1 MLQFVFTKYS
11 LIAGIQWFTIAAIVG
26 SVLLLIGKGR
36 NWKVV
41 STIYML
47 GFIRL
52 LFAPEFYR
60 GRTIKSWRVYGGI
73 QRLSRI
79 EVLENITVLHVVLY
93 ACGIGGIVF
102 ALLLLWHLLKLRI
115 CCNKAIPV
123 SSDTR
128 AHRMCLSILQ
138 DIGYR
143 GKFCLSIANV
153 STAESVSF
161 FRPCI
166 LLPQEILDFADEE
179 LYGILRHEIIHYEKK
194 DQWIRLGL
202 LLCLCL
208 MWWNPMAY
216 VLVFLGNQLQ
226 ELRCDNAVF
235 QELSENQQ
243 DSYLD
248 AMIHNLELKGSRRF
262 LTVIPTGFVQKYSKK
277 ISKYFIDQRFRIL
290 CYEEQMSK
298 KKIRISIII
307 FILLFLSSYTFTA
320 HPASLPDQEYL
331 DSVGAFTMDGTES
344 EILIIRRLN
353 GDNLLIVD
361 GREIARLSDVEVNS
375 PAYADVPTYD
385 EKADE

>member
-1 MLQFVFTKYS
+1 MLPFAFTKYS
-11 LIAGIQWFTIAAIVG
+11 LIAGILWFTIAAAAG
-26 SVLLLIGKGR
+26 SVLLLFGKGR

-52 LFAPEFYR
+52 VFAPEFYG

-79 EVLENITVLHVVLY
+79 EVLEHITVLHVVLY

-123 SSDTR
+123 SSDNR
-128 AHRMCLSILQ
+128 AYRMCLSILQ
-138 DIGYR
+138 DIGYH
-143 GKFCLSIANV
+143 GKFCLSVANV

-161 FRPCI
+161 FKPCI
-166 LLPQEILDFADEE
+166 LLPQEMLDFADEE

-216 VLVFLGNQLQ
+216 ALVFLGGQLQ

-235 QELSENQQ
+235 RELSEDQQ

-248 AMIHNLELKGSRRF
+248 AMIHNLNLKSSRRF
-262 LTVIPTGFVQKYSKK
+262 ITFIPSGFAQKYSKK

-298 KKIRISIII
+298 KKISISMIIC
-307 FILLFLSSYTFTA
+307 ILLFLISYSFIA
-320 HPASLPDQEYL
+320 QPAGLPSQDDL
-331 DSVGAFTMDGTES
+331 DSMGAQVVEMEDNEM
-344 EILIIRRLN
+344 LIIRRLN
-353 GDNLLIVD
+353 GDISLIVG
-361 GREIARLSDVEVNS
+361 GREVGRLSDEEASS
-375 PAYADVPTYD
+375 PAYTDVPTYD
-385 EKADE
+385 EQADE